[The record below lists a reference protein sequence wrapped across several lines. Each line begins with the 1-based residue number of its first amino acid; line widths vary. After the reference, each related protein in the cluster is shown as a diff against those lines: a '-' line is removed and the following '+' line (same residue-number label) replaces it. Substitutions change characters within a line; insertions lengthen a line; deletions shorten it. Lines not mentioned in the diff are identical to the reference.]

1 MCIII
6 IWCIVSATRSET
18 DRIFCHFGHENQ
30 NFEKMKKMPE
40 YIFLLHMCLMN
51 EDHMMHDS
59 WNIRCDRQGR
69 QNCSSFWVIFCPFT
83 PLTIWKTKILE
94 KNEKNAWR
102 YYHVT
107 HAYHKSQSYDVRF
120 LRYEVQPT
128 EIFVILDHFLLCY
141 ALTTQ
146 KIKKIEK
153 MKKTP
158 GDIIISHMC
167 TINNNHM
174 HGYFDMKCDW

>member
-1 MCIII
+1 MMYSSCDMEWDRQDFLSFWARKSKFWKNEKNAWIYFPFTH
-6 IWCIVSATRSET
+6 VS
-18 DRIFCHFGHENQ
+18 HE
-30 NFEKMKKMPE
+30 
-40 YIFLLHMCLMN
+40 Y
-51 EDHMMHDS
+51 HMMHDS

-83 PLTIWKTKILE
+83 PQTIWKTKILE

-120 LRYEVQPT
+120 LRYKVQPT

-146 KIKKIEK
+146 KIKKNWKNEK
-153 MKKTP
+153 STWRYY
-158 GDIIISHMC
+158 
-167 TINNNHM
+167 
-174 HGYFDMKCDW
+174 YFTHVYHK